1 MSDDELE
8 EEAVDFSILLNKK
21 NKRDGLKRGD
31 KSFQPNNTSDQ
42 EVAIE
47 NSREALFEL
56 ISEIKTI
63 GSNFSFGIL
72 NDIDIDNESNNNNN
86 KNEKWLT
93 TVEQKKGT
101 HFQYM
106 GHTVRGN
113 MVLYLEEAA
122 WLLNRYALYVHRKS
136 STAAITATTATAT
149 VNTAKN
155 DNTDSPAATI
165 TDYNKTVT
173 FEDYCA
179 LMFTSKDN
187 WITYEKYQ
195 VYAYLKRLGYIVQRS
210 PSSSDYSSTLSSSP
224 PLTTQLD
231 QWRPKSK
238 SGHVSWYYKFICP
251 FANFCNSIKSVAYIL
266 LRSIGLLS
274 KIKPLVCH
282 NQFSDY
288 GTLYTKLQTI
298 YSSPWYQPVL
308 NNTTNYPYSISW
320 DVYKPNPKWKKRDPG
335 IPDFRVVVGNMNDPL
350 PSPDNLNYLF
360 NLLYGLPYNKS
371 AYQPIRNTKS
381 IHSQPAFLMALVS
394 DAEGVTFVR
403 LQADGISSIIKNQ
416 NGTLV

>member
-1 MSDDELE
+1 
-8 EEAVDFSILLNKK
+8 
-21 NKRDGLKRGD
+21 
-31 KSFQPNNTSDQ
+31 
-42 EVAIE
+42 
-47 NSREALFEL
+47 
-56 ISEIKTI
+56 
-63 GSNFSFGIL
+63 
-72 NDIDIDNESNNNNN
+72 
-86 KNEKWLT
+86 
-93 TVEQKKGT
+93 
-101 HFQYM
+101 M
-106 GHTVRGN
+106 GHTIHGK

-136 STAAITATTATAT
+136 STATIAITATTATT
-149 VNTAKN
+149 TKN
-155 DNTDSPAATI
+155 NNMDSPTTI
-165 TDYNKTVT
+165 ADSNKIVT

-179 LMFTSKDN
+179 LMFTSKDS

-210 PSSSDYSSTLSSSP
+210 PSLSNHPLTPSSSFS
-224 PLTTQLD
+224 LTTQLN
-231 QWRPKSK
+231 QMVSESK
-238 SGHVSWYYKFICP
+238 SNHISWYYKFIYP
-251 FANFCNSIKSVAYIL
+251 FVRFCNGIKSVAYIIL
-266 LRSIGLLS
+266 KSIGLFS

-282 NQFSDY
+282 NQFSNY
-288 GTLYTKLQTI
+288 GSLYTKLQTI
-298 YSSPWYQPVL
+298 HSNPWYQPVL
-308 NNTTNYPYSISW
+308 NNTTNYPYSIAW

-403 LQADGISSIIKNQ
+403 LQADGISNIVKNQ
-416 NGTLV
+416 NGTLLV